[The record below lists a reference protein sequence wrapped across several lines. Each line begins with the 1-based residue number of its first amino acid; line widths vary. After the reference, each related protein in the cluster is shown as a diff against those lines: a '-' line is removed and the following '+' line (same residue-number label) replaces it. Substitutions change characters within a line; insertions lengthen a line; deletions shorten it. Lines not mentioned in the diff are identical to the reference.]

1 MDDLT
6 LWDRLA
12 DAQWHT
18 HEATIRGNELMAG
31 AWRRQERVIER
42 LIERNGA

>member
-12 DAQWHT
+12 DAQWH
-18 HEATIRGNELMAG
+18 HREAVQRGNELMAV
-31 AWRRQERVIER
+31 AWRRQAAVIER
-42 LIERNGA
+42 LIERNHA